1 MQALASRRDY
11 CATAT
16 MTVRMVL
23 MRTVIRCG
31 KPVLQQSSTQMSKAG
46 QQDMGKTASMGS
58 TNGVKGRV
66 EGHYLH

>member
-1 MQALASRRDY
+1 
-11 CATAT
+11 